1 METSNLHSTLKS
13 LVNELEIER
22 ERSRKLEAELEEHK
36 INLARLTSS
45 EATAPFCYAS
55 IVKKPHLLK
64 FYTGLDEA
72 AIEFIWDVMG
82 DSVQSACRHTKKDA
96 DNFSGHG
103 RGGRKR
109 KLCPRDELL
118 LTLCKLRHNFP
129 EDDLAQR
136 FNIHQTTVSRIF
148 SSWIETM
155 DACFKEVVLWP
166 ERDDVRRSLPE
177 VFKEQYATTR
187 ALIDCSEIFIEKPQ
201 NPDTQSQTWSSYKHH
216 NTLKFLLAVTP
227 NGVPSFVSDCYG
239 GRTSDKELTNLSGIL
254 SSNHFEHGDSVMVDK
269 GFDIDDLAEQQGV
282 KLAQPPFLH
291 GKEQL
296 DEEEVVLTRRI
307 AFLHIH
313 VERAIER
320 VKNYAILRFLPGSL
334 CSQASRL
341 VRICT
346 FLTSLLPPLVPPAG
360 SVGGAEEA
368 PDSDGL
374 GMISPDTI

>member
-1 METSNLHSTLKS
+1 MKIRRENLPMNANTRVCSVHFEKESIDVKKGSVPTVFLWSLRPKKRSTRTSERAEVAQVAQGLSESSSDGPAQKRLLTSDLSSPAESEPSRPAVLDPETDVEISILHSTLKS

-22 ERSRKLEAELEEHK
+22 ERSRKLEAELEEHT

-136 FNIHQTTVSRIF
+136 FNIHQTTV
-148 SSWIETM
+148 
-155 DACFKEVVLWP
+155 
-166 ERDDVRRSLPE
+166 
-177 VFKEQYATTR
+177 
-187 ALIDCSEIFIEKPQ
+187 
-201 NPDTQSQTWSSYKHH
+201 
-216 NTLKFLLAVTP
+216 
-227 NGVPSFVSDCYG
+227 
-239 GRTSDKELTNLSGIL
+239 
-254 SSNHFEHGDSVMVDK
+254 
-269 GFDIDDLAEQQGV
+269 
-282 KLAQPPFLH
+282 
-291 GKEQL
+291 
-296 DEEEVVLTRRI
+296 
-307 AFLHIH
+307 
-313 VERAIER
+313 
-320 VKNYAILRFLPGSL
+320 
-334 CSQASRL
+334 
-341 VRICT
+341 
-346 FLTSLLPPLVPPAG
+346 
-360 SVGGAEEA
+360 
-368 PDSDGL
+368 
-374 GMISPDTI
+374 